1 MHLVNPENP
10 EILSK
15 LDSFAR
21 LLVGF
26 GASRHPGG
34 ESVLVNGAVF
44 KTVSEPVRAGL
55 GRFDSYT
62 PPPVTEAGKLFFY
75 KEIPHMIRDWVEL
88 NMTPGIGPRAAA
100 KLLERF
106 GSAEAVYK
114 ATRAE
119 LEQLRLPPEAVDTI
133 IARDLLPRAEAE
145 ITAVK
150 QLGGDILLLDD
161 GVYPSSL
168 REIYDPPIV
177 LYVKG
182 AWSDCLDRPC
192 IGVVGSRRCST
203 YGQNAANMLARDL
216 AERGVTVVS
225 GFARGIDAAAHRGAL
240 EANGRTVAVLGT
252 GIDEVYPREHKK
264 LAAEILDRGGA
275 LVSQFPLGTPPVS
288 ENFPYRNRIISGLSL
303 GVVVVEA
310 SEHSGSLIT
319 ARLAMEQNREVF
331 AVPGNITSRN
341 SFGTNYLIKGAG
353 AKLVQQWQDIA
364 SELPQPVAAS
374 LLPPPFS
381 ERKIADRLAFVPEG
395 LSPAETCVFKLL
407 TPDSPAHVDW
417 LFDKSKLPISEL
429 TAALLSLEIRELVR
443 ALPGRCFVRRL

>member
-1 MHLVNPENP
+1 LP
-10 EILSK
+10 
-15 LDSFAR
+15 
-21 LLVGF
+21 
-26 GASRHPGG
+26 
-34 ESVLVNGAVF
+34 
-44 KTVSEPVRAGL
+44 
-55 GRFDSYT
+55 
-62 PPPVTEAGKLFFY
+62 
-75 KEIPHMIRDWVEL
+75 
-88 NMTPGIGPRAAA
+88 
-100 KLLERF
+100 
-106 GSAEAVYK
+106 
-114 ATRAE
+114 
-119 LEQLRLPPEAVDTI
+119 LPPEAVDTI

-225 GFARGIDAAAHRGAL
+225 GFARGIDAAAHRGAM

-252 GIDEVYPREHKK
+252 GIDEVYPREHRK

-310 SEHSGSLIT
+310 AENSGSLIT

-381 ERKIADRLAFVPEG
+381 ERKNPVAERLAFVPEG

-443 ALPGRCFVRRL
+443 ALPGRCFVRKL

>member
-1 MHLVNPENP
+1 
-10 EILSK
+10 
-15 LDSFAR
+15 
-21 LLVGF
+21 
-26 GASRHPGG
+26 
-34 ESVLVNGAVF
+34 
-44 KTVSEPVRAGL
+44 
-55 GRFDSYT
+55 
-62 PPPVTEAGKLFFY
+62 
-75 KEIPHMIRDWVEL
+75 MIRDWVEL

-119 LEQLRLPPEAVDTI
+119 LEHLRLPPETVDTI
-133 IARDLLPRAEAE
+133 IARDLRSRAESE
-145 ITAVK
+145 IQAVK
-150 QLGGDILLLDD
+150 ELGGDILLLDD

-182 AWSDCLDRPC
+182 AWSDCLNQPC

-203 YGQNAANMLARDL
+203 YGQNSAIMLARDL
-216 AERGVTVVS
+216 AQRGVTVVS
-225 GFARGIDAAAHRGAL
+225 GLARGIDAAAHRGAL
-240 EANGRTVAVLGT
+240 DAEGRTVAVLGT
-252 GIDEVYPREHKK
+252 GLDEVYPREHKR
-264 LAAEILDRGGA
+264 LAAEVLERGGA
-275 LVSQFPLGTPPVS
+275 VVSQFPLGTPPVS

-303 GVVVVEA
+303 GVIVVEA
-310 SEHSGSLIT
+310 AENSGSLIT

-353 AKLVQQWQDIA
+353 AKLVQQWQDVA
-364 SELPQPVAAS
+364 AELPPQIAAT
-374 LLPPPFS
+374 LLPPPLS
-381 ERKIADRLAFVPEG
+381 EKRGEKKNETVADRLSLVPEG
-395 LSPAETCVFKLL
+395 LSPSETSVLKLL

-429 TAALLSLEIRELVR
+429 TAALLSLEIRDVVR
-443 ALPGRCFVRRL
+443 ALPGRCFVRKL

>member
-1 MHLVNPENP
+1 
-10 EILSK
+10 
-15 LDSFAR
+15 
-21 LLVGF
+21 
-26 GASRHPGG
+26 
-34 ESVLVNGAVF
+34 
-44 KTVSEPVRAGL
+44 
-55 GRFDSYT
+55 
-62 PPPVTEAGKLFFY
+62 
-75 KEIPHMIRDWVEL
+75 MIRDWVEL

-106 GSAEAVYK
+106 GSADAVYK

-119 LEQLRLPPEAVDTI
+119 LEHLRLPPEAVDTI
-133 IARDLLPRAEAE
+133 IGRDLRPRAEAE
-145 ITAVK
+145 IQEVRK
-150 QLGGDILLLDD
+150 LGGDILLLDD
-161 GVYPSSL
+161 GVYPPSL

-182 AWSDCLDRPC
+182 AWSESLDQPC

-203 YGQNAANMLARDL
+203 YGQNSAIMLSRDL
-216 AERGVTVVS
+216 AQRGVTVVS
-225 GFARGIDAAAHRGAL
+225 GFARGIDGAAHRGAL
-240 EANGRTVAVLGT
+240 DAGGRTIAVLGT
-252 GIDEVYPREHKK
+252 GIDEIYPRDHKK
-264 LAAEILDRGGA
+264 LAAEILERGGA
-275 LVSQFPLGTPPVS
+275 LITQFPLGTPPVS

-310 SEHSGSLIT
+310 AENSGSLIT

-353 AKLVQQWQDIA
+353 AKLVQQWQDVA
-364 SELPQPVAAS
+364 AELPPQIAAT

-381 ERKIADRLAFVPEG
+381 ERQKETSSIANRLAFVPEG
-395 LSPAETCVFKLL
+395 LSPSETSVFKLL

-429 TAALLSLEIRELVR
+429 TAALLSLEVRELIR
-443 ALPGRCFVRRL
+443 ALPGRCFVRKL